1 MVDANDYACSNTDP
15 AKCLFITITNQYL
28 WDTATDISTSSS
40 PKVIE
45 LSSLLAYFPVSGWDA
60 IVRYQGVETT
70 DTLEDGLGTKIT
82 ATFYGLGIANSG
94 VGPAIPA
101 LIFVDPFDGVE
112 HTACPIG
119 SGPTSIPNPF
129 VPALTTPST
138 PTLTCSFA
146 GGCPYTIAAEGLA
159 ASLAADEINSITVC
173 GTRCEFSEALSDADQ
188 ATCILPSVTT
198 SYSANNFRAEQ
209 AYMLTGTWTAS
220 DMSQVYKVHD
230 LDTADS
236 YIDSTASN
244 CFIQLELM
252 SMHHGI
258 LDEFKFFV
266 NNRDDN
272 IGEQKGSLMLLGS
285 DDSTTWTQIADAVF
299 VEVNQGWNTITFY
312 DSEKPAYRFY
322 KL

>member
-1 MVDANDYACSNTDP
+1 MVDATDYGCSNTLDP
-15 AKCLFITITNQYL
+15 TKCLFDTNAIQYE
-28 WDTATDISTSSS
+28 WDTATVISTSSS

-45 LSSLLAYFPVSGWDA
+45 LSSLYQYFPGWDA

-70 DTLEDGLGTKIT
+70 DTVASSTNNKIT
-82 ATFYGLGIANSG
+82 ATFSGLGIANSG

-112 HTACPIG
+112 HTACPTG
-119 SGPTSIPNPF
+119 SVPDISISNPF
-129 VPALTTPST
+129 VHALTAPST

-159 ASLAADEINSITVC
+159 ASLAADESNSITVC

-188 ATCILPSVTT
+188 ATCILPSLTT
-198 SYSANNFRAEQ
+198 SHSANYYRAEL

-220 DMSQVYKVHD
+220 NMSQVSKVHD

-266 NNRDDN
+266 NDRDDN
-272 IGEQKGSLMLLGS
+272 IGEHKGSLVLLGS
-285 DDSTTWTQIADAVF
+285 DDGATWTQID
-299 VEVNQGWNTITFY
+299 
-312 DSEKPAYRFY
+312 
-322 KL
+322 